1 MSKCD
6 IIIPIYNAYDFVKKC
21 VDSVLKYTDFNEARI
36 ILIDDKS
43 PDSRIL
49 PLLKQYE
56 KKNPKKIVLLVNE
69 ENLGFVKTVNKGMKF
84 SKNDVLL
91 LNSDTEVTSG
101 WLEKIRNLAYRDER
115 IATVTPLSNNATLA
129 SVPKFNQY
137 NELPE
142 GYNAQKMAKII
153 EKYSMHIYPEIPSA
167 HGFCM
172 YIKRSVLNLVGFFD
186 EEKFGKGYGEE
197 VDFSFRC
204 LEKGYKNVLCDDAYV
219 FHSGAAS
226 FLTKGSHDDE
236 LWKKYPKIRANTD
249 EWYREKN
256 IEIIGNNIALALMA
270 EEKNINILL
279 IGNESKVNEIK
290 KIIRKKRECLVYI
303 LKKEKNYY
311 RLISLYDDYGLNVA
325 IYERPVV
332 VFGREE
338 DGLEYQSMVRDIVEN
353 FKITIIFSKHFSDK
367 KGEKNRSFNVK
378 AIDLPDEITEKW
390 LTRVIEKNNEKKRL
404 CYPEVRSK
412 MLQCSLTENLLRKQA
427 KEITDEME
435 LKTTRNNEEKKENL
449 TFLRRI
455 YLKIRYIL
463 RGY

>member
-1 MSKCD
+1 MSQCD

-21 VDSVLKYTDFNEARI
+21 VESVLKYTDFNEARI

-226 FLTKGSHDDE
+226 FLNKGSHDDE

-270 EEKNINILL
+270 EEKRTNVLL
-279 IGNESKVNEIK
+279 IDDKGKVNELK
-290 KIIRKKRECLVYI
+290 RVMKGKRECIVYV

-311 RLISLYDDYGLNVA
+311 RLFALYDDFNLSLA
-325 IYERPVV
+325 IYQRPVV

-338 DGLEYQSMVRDIVEN
+338 DSLEYQSMIRDIVEN
-353 FKITIIFSKHFSDK
+353 FKISIIISRYFSDK
-367 KGEKNRSFNVK
+367 KGKKSQSFNVK

-390 LTRVIEKNNEKKRL
+390 LARVIGNNNEKERL
-404 CYPEVRSK
+404 CYPEVKMK
-412 MLQCSLTENLLRKQA
+412 MLQCNLTDNLLRKQA
-427 KEITDEME
+427 KELKDEME
-435 LKTTRNNEEKKENL
+435 FEITRNNEEKKENL
-449 TFLRRI
+449 TFSRRV